1 MSHNMDYLHRKRII
15 YKRQP
20 LNDEPTAKYN
30 WGWYYENG
38 THEYY
43 ALFHSK
49 SLITSYRSLKWHL
62 HVLMYL
68 NEDLN
73 KKQFIELAEFIT
85 DKKNGFISFDIDVNS
100 FNSLVLEVVNSD
112 NCVPPNN
119 RPRKVIFKD
128 GTGLSTS
135 DKLKI
140 TGSLIGRN
148 KNASAS
154 DIYEIMLYLHEQG
167 EKITIKKIAES
178 LKVTPRTIYRNIT
191 DELKKEK
198 DLLNETLQS

>member
-1 MSHNMDYLHRKRII
+1 MDYLHRKRII

-49 SLITSYRSLKWHL
+49 SLITSYRSLKWHFY
-62 HVLMYL
+62 VLLYL
-68 NEDLN
+68 NQNLN
-73 KKQFIELAEFIT
+73 EKEFTKLAKFIA
-85 DKKNGFISFDIDVNS
+85 DKKNGFISFNIDDSVLDDIIKK
-100 FNSLVLEVVNSD
+100 VLEYDLSVA
-112 NCVPPNN
+112 PKN

>member
-1 MSHNMDYLHRKRII
+1 MDYLHRKRII

-49 SLITSYRSLKWHL
+49 SLITSYRSLKWHFY
-62 HVLMYL
+62 VLLYL
-68 NEDLN
+68 NQNLN
-73 KKQFIELAEFIT
+73 EKEFTKLAKFIA
-85 DKKNGFISFDIDVNS
+85 DKKNGFISFNIDDSVLNDIIKK
-100 FNSLVLEVVNSD
+100 VLEYDLSVA
-112 NCVPPNN
+112 PNN

-198 DLLNETLQS
+198 DILNETLQS

>member
-1 MSHNMDYLHRKRII
+1 MDYLHRKRII

-49 SLITSYRSLKWHL
+49 SLITSYRSLKWHFY
-62 HVLMYL
+62 VLLYL
-68 NEDLN
+68 NQNLN
-73 KKQFIELAEFIT
+73 EKEFTKLAKFIA
-85 DKKNGFISFDIDVNS
+85 DKKNGFISFNIDNSVLDDIIKK
-100 FNSLVLEVVNSD
+100 VLEYDLSVA
-112 NCVPPNN
+112 PNN
-119 RPRKVIFKD
+119 RARKVIFKD

>member
-1 MSHNMDYLHRKRII
+1 MDYLHRKRII

-49 SLITSYRSLKWHL
+49 SLITSYRSLKWHFY
-62 HVLMYL
+62 VLLYL
-68 NEDLN
+68 NQNLN
-73 KKQFIELAEFIT
+73 EKEFTKLARFIA
-85 DKKNGFISFDIDVNS
+85 DKKNGFISFNIDDSV
-100 FNSLVLEVVNSD
+100 LDGIIKKVLEYDLSVA
-112 NCVPPNN
+112 PKN

>member
-49 SLITSYRSLKWHL
+49 SLITSYRSLKWHFY
-62 HVLMYL
+62 VLLYL
-68 NEDLN
+68 NQNLN
-73 KKQFIELAEFIT
+73 EKEFTKLAKFIA
-85 DKKNGFISFDIDVNS
+85 DKKNGFISFNIDDSVLDDIIKK
-100 FNSLVLEVVNSD
+100 VLEYDLSVA
-112 NCVPPNN
+112 PKN

>member
-1 MSHNMDYLHRKRII
+1 MDYLHRKRII

-62 HVLMYL
+62 YVLLYL
-68 NEDLN
+68 NQNLSKIE
-73 KKQFIELAEFIT
+73 FIKLAEFIA
-85 DKKNGFISFDIDVNS
+85 KKENGFIYFNIDNSVLNDIVEK
-100 FNSLVLEVVNSD
+100 VLKYDLNVA
-112 NCVPPNN
+112 PKN
-119 RPRKVIFKD
+119 RARKVIFKD

-167 EKITIKKIAES
+167 EKITIKKIAGS